1 VRLLLDGSERLSS
14 PSVSRNVSFM
24 SAKSST
30 SSAPGDRC
38 RDDGQPAVGPAA
50 TTALS
55 RTKSV
60 KRSSLAAGGAKTTQ
74 SQALM
79 PRTATVIT
87 GGRGYVHNRCSGQGR
102 LGDGDGINGGGTVAA
117 HLDGTGCLVVWN
129 QKLQ

>member
-1 VRLLLDGSERLSS
+1 MPLDGSDRLSS

-38 RDDGQPAVGPAA
+38 CRDDAPPSMAAVTASGTA
-50 TTALS
+50 TGGLS
-55 RTKSV
+55 RAKSV
-60 KRSSLAAGGAKTTQ
+60 KRSSMAGGAKTTQ
-74 SQALM
+74 NQALL

-87 GGRGYVHNRCSGQGR
+87 GGRGYVHRQVR
-102 LGDGDGINGGGTVAA
+102 LGAESDTINGVVGGG
-117 HLDGTGCLVVWN
+117 LLEGGCLVVWN